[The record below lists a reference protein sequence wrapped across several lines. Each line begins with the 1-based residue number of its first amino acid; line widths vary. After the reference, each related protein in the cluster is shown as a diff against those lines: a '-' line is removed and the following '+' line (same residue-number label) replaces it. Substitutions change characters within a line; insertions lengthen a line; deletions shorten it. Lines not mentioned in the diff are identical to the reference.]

1 MSGKKEQV
9 DKRLYAE
16 VIVPVKFR
24 YAVTYSI
31 PPELVGKVEIGSIV
45 SVTLIAKKYAAIV
58 LSISDVP
65 AFRGGNIKDLN
76 YVYDY
81 DPVSR
86 DYIAFLQSLSD
97 YYMCL
102 PGQIFKFALPVVA
115 NVAKI
120 SGKQD
125 DGESLKQEVQMQEV
139 PKRVSPNQVVI
150 QSEGKGRAGEPLPEL
165 SQEQSIA
172 LEAIKKVISRGG
184 NVMLKGVTGSGKT
197 EIYIHAAK
205 EAMSKGRNVL
215 YLLPEIAISRQI
227 EQRLKKIFPEELII
241 FHSKQT
247 AARKREIYRR
257 LTSYNISR
265 IGSSDSCSNG
275 APDGGMNGALNSG
288 LEGGMN
294 GTLNGS
300 MDGCLNGGE
309 RGRRPYIMLGTR
321 SAVLLPHCNLGLII
335 VDEEHDYSYKQT
347 DPAPRYN
354 GRDAALML
362 GAVEKVPVLLGSATP
377 SLETLYNVHVG
388 KITQVELNCR
398 FYGGGEAPI
407 RIVDMRKEKST
418 GSVTGPFSNILI
430 NAIRDRLAKG
440 EQTLVFRSR
449 RAYATMLECP
459 ECGYTPVCPDC
470 AVPLSYH
477 RFNNT
482 LSCHYCGYRVHLNGN
497 LCSKCS
503 KAEYNMLGEGTERIE
518 EQLKEIFP
526 EAVIE
531 RFDTDITS
539 SIVREKEILQRFSAG
554 KIDILVGTQMISKG
568 FDFSKLTLAAVIKA
582 ESITSVIDFRA
593 DEKALQLL
601 RQLRGRVARRGNS
614 GEMIVQTIRKDHP
627 VFKMLCAPENEEE
640 NNLMQAREELGY
652 PPFVRMVRLI
662 LKSKNRELLDCH
674 AAKVCTLL
682 ERCGCHDYLG
692 PVSPVIDKIENE
704 HIVHILIKLRRD
716 RQAAMLKRKIFEA
729 LNRLETPG
737 TTTDIDVDPV
747 NI

>member
-1 MSGKKEQV
+1 MSGKKEQA

-24 YAVTYSI
+24 YTVTYSI

-65 AFRGGNIKDLN
+65 AFRGGNIKDLDW
-76 YVYDY
+76 VYDY

-86 DYIAFLQSLSD
+86 DYIAFFQSLSD

-125 DGESLKQEVQMQEV
+125 DGESPKQDV
-139 PKRVSPNQVVI
+139 PKRVSPKQVEPL
-150 QSEGKGRAGEPLPEL
+150 SGGKERAGEPLPEL
-165 SQEQSIA
+165 SHEQSIA
-172 LEAIKKVISRGG
+172 LDAIRKVISRGG
-184 NVMLKGVTGSGKT
+184 NVLLKGVTGSGKT
-197 EIYIHAAK
+197 EIYMHAAK
-205 EAMSKGRNVL
+205 EAMSRGRNVL

-227 EQRLKKIFPEELII
+227 EQRLKKIFPQELII

-247 AARKREIYRR
+247 SARKRDIYRR
-257 LTSYNISR
+257 LTSYNICHTESPDSISI
-265 IGSSDSCSNG
+265 IGPKGAMNCCPNG
-275 APDGGMNGALNSG
+275 DQ
-288 LEGGMN
+288 
-294 GTLNGS
+294 NGS
-300 MDGCLNGGE
+300 QMVFK
-309 RGRRPYIMLGTR
+309 PYILLGTR
-321 SAVLLPHCNLGLII
+321 SAVLLPHSNLGLII

-362 GAVEKVPVLLGSATP
+362 GAIEKVPVLLGSATP
-377 SLETLYNVHVG
+377 SLETQYNIHAG
-388 KITQVELNCR
+388 KIAQVELNCR

-459 ECGYTPVCPDC
+459 ECGYIPVCPDC

-477 RFNNT
+477 KFNNT
-482 LSCHYCGYRVHLNGN
+482 LSCHYCGYRQHLDGN
-497 LCSKCS
+497 LCPKCS
-503 KAEYNMLGEGTERIE
+503 KSEYNMLGEGTERIE
-518 EQLKEIFP
+518 EQLREIFP

-531 RFDTDITS
+531 RFDTDVTS
-539 SIVREKEILQRFSAG
+539 SVTREKEILQRFSEG

-568 FDFSKLTLAAVIKA
+568 FDFSGLTLAAVIKA

-601 RQLRGRVARRGNS
+601 RQLRGRVARRGNR
-614 GEMIVQTIRKDHP
+614 GEMIIQTARKDHS
-627 VFKMLCAPENEEE
+627 VFKMLCAPEVEEE
-640 NNLMQAREELGY
+640 RELMRDREELGY

-662 LKSKNRELLDCH
+662 FKSKSRKSLDSH
-674 AAKVCTLL
+674 AAKVCNLL
-682 ERCGCHDYLG
+682 DRCGCHDYLG

-716 RQAAMLKRKIFEA
+716 RQAAILKRNIFKA
-729 LNRLETPG
+729 FSMLETPG
-737 TTTDIDVDPV
+737 TTTEIDVDPV

>member
-1 MSGKKEQV
+1 MSGNKEQV

-24 YAVTYSI
+24 YTLTYGI
-31 PPELVGKVEIGSIV
+31 PPELAGKVETGSIV

-65 AFRGGNIKDLN
+65 AFSGGQIKDLD

-81 DPVSR
+81 VPVSR
-86 DYIAFLQSLSD
+86 NYIAFLRSLSD

-102 PGQIFKFALPVVA
+102 PGQVFKFALPVA
-115 NVAKI
+115 DNVAKK
-120 SGKQD
+120 SRKSQTGAD
-125 DGESLKQEVQMQEV
+125 RTERTGE
-139 PKRVSPNQVVI
+139 
-150 QSEGKGRAGEPLPEL
+150 ALPEL
-165 SQEQSIA
+165 SQAQAVA
-172 LEAIKKVISRGG
+172 LEKIMSVISGGG
-184 NVMLKGVTGSGKT
+184 NVLLKGVTGSGKT
-197 EIYIHAAK
+197 EIYMHAAK
-205 EAMSKGRNVL
+205 EAMSRGRNVL

-227 EQRLKKIFPEELII
+227 EQRLKKIFPQELII
-241 FHSKQT
+241 YHSKQT
-247 AARKREIYRR
+247 SARKRDIYRR
-257 LTSYNISR
+257 LTSYNISSN
-265 IGSSDSCSNG
+265 ISSADMVSK
-275 APDGGMNGALNSG
+275 
-288 LEGGMN
+288 
-294 GTLNGS
+294 
-300 MDGCLNGGE
+300 
-309 RGRRPYIMLGTR
+309 PYILLGTR
-321 SAVLLPHCNLGLII
+321 SAVLLPHSNLGLII

-362 GAVEKVPVLLGSATP
+362 GAIEKVPVLLGSATP
-377 SLETLYNVHVG
+377 SLETQYNIHAG
-388 KITQVELNCR
+388 KIAQVELNCR

-459 ECGYTPVCPDC
+459 ECGYIPVCPDC

-477 RFNNT
+477 KFNNT
-482 LSCHYCGYRVHLNGN
+482 LSCHYCGYRQHLDGN

-531 RFDTDITS
+531 RFDTDVTS
-539 SIVREKEILQRFSAG
+539 SVTREKEILQRFSEG

-568 FDFSKLTLAAVIKA
+568 FDFSGLTLAAVIKA

-601 RQLRGRVARRGNS
+601 RQLRGRVARRGNR
-614 GEMIVQTIRKDHP
+614 GEMIIQTARKDHP
-627 VFKMLCAPENEEE
+627 VFRMLCAPEIEEE
-640 NNLMQAREELGY
+640 EELMRDREELDY
-652 PPFVRMVRLI
+652 PPFVRIIRLI
-662 LKSKNRELLDCH
+662 FKSKSRKSLDSH
-674 AAKVCTLL
+674 AAKVCNLL
-682 ERCGCHDYLG
+682 DRCGCHDYLG
-692 PVSPVIDKIENE
+692 PVPPVIDKIENE

-716 RQAAMLKRKIFEA
+716 RQAAILKRNIFGA
-729 LNRLETPG
+729 LSKLETPG
-737 TTTDIDVDPV
+737 TTTEIDVDPV

>member
-1 MSGKKEQV
+1 MLGKKEQV

-24 YAVTYSI
+24 YTLTYGI
-31 PPELVGKVEIGSIV
+31 PPELAGKVEIGSIV

-65 AFRGGNIKDLN
+65 AFSGGQIKDLD

-81 DPVSR
+81 VPVSR
-86 DYIAFLQSLSD
+86 SYIAFLRSLSD

-102 PGQIFKFALPVVA
+102 PGQVFKFALPVA
-115 NVAKI
+115 DNVAKK
-120 SGKQD
+120 SRKSQTGAD
-125 DGESLKQEVQMQEV
+125 RTERTGE
-139 PKRVSPNQVVI
+139 
-150 QSEGKGRAGEPLPEL
+150 ALPEL
-165 SQEQSIA
+165 SQAQAVA
-172 LEAIKKVISRGG
+172 LEKIMSVISGGG
-184 NVMLKGVTGSGKT
+184 NVLLKGVTGSGKT
-197 EIYIHAAK
+197 EIYMHAAK
-205 EAMSKGRNVL
+205 EAMSRGRNVL

-227 EQRLKKIFPEELII
+227 EQRLKKNFPQELII
-241 FHSKQT
+241 YHSKQT
-247 AARKREIYRR
+247 SARKRDIYRR
-257 LTSYNISR
+257 LTSYNISSAD
-265 IGSSDSCSNG
+265 IVSK
-275 APDGGMNGALNSG
+275 
-288 LEGGMN
+288 
-294 GTLNGS
+294 
-300 MDGCLNGGE
+300 
-309 RGRRPYIMLGTR
+309 PYILLGTR
-321 SAVLLPHCNLGLII
+321 SAVLLPHSNLGLII

-362 GAVEKVPVLLGSATP
+362 GAIEKVPVLLGSATP
-377 SLETLYNVHVG
+377 SLETQYNIHAG
-388 KITQVELNCR
+388 KIAQVELNCR

-459 ECGYTPVCPDC
+459 ECGYIPVCPDC

-477 RFNNT
+477 KFNNT
-482 LSCHYCGYRVHLNGN
+482 LSCHYCGYRQHLDGN
-497 LCSKCS
+497 LCPKCS

-518 EQLKEIFP
+518 EQLREIFP

-539 SIVREKEILQRFSAG
+539 SITREKEILQRFSEG

-568 FDFSKLTLAAVIKA
+568 FDFSGLTLAAVIKA

-601 RQLRGRVARRGNS
+601 RQLRGRVARRGNR
-614 GEMIVQTIRKDHP
+614 GEMIIQTARKDHP
-627 VFKMLCAPENEEE
+627 VFRMLCAPEIEEE
-640 NNLMQAREELGY
+640 EELMRDREELDY
-652 PPFVRMVRLI
+652 PPFVRIIRLI
-662 LKSKNRELLDCH
+662 FKSKSRKSLDSH
-674 AAKVCTLL
+674 AAKVCNLL
-682 ERCGCHDYLG
+682 DRCGCHDYLG
-692 PVSPVIDKIENE
+692 PVPPVIDKIEND

-716 RQAAMLKRKIFEA
+716 RQAAILKRNIFGA
-729 LNRLETPG
+729 LSKLETPG
-737 TTTDIDVDPV
+737 TTTEIDVDPV

>member
-1 MSGKKEQV
+1 
-9 DKRLYAE
+9 
-16 VIVPVKFR
+16 
-24 YAVTYSI
+24 
-31 PPELVGKVEIGSIV
+31 
-45 SVTLIAKKYAAIV
+45 
-58 LSISDVP
+58 
-65 AFRGGNIKDLN
+65 
-76 YVYDY
+76 
-81 DPVSR
+81 
-86 DYIAFLQSLSD
+86 
-97 YYMCL
+97 
-102 PGQIFKFALPVVA
+102 
-115 NVAKI
+115 
-120 SGKQD
+120 
-125 DGESLKQEVQMQEV
+125 
-139 PKRVSPNQVVI
+139 
-150 QSEGKGRAGEPLPEL
+150 
-165 SQEQSIA
+165 
-172 LEAIKKVISRGG
+172 
-184 NVMLKGVTGSGKT
+184 
-197 EIYIHAAK
+197 
-205 EAMSKGRNVL
+205 
-215 YLLPEIAISRQI
+215 
-227 EQRLKKIFPEELII
+227 
-241 FHSKQT
+241 
-247 AARKREIYRR
+247 
-257 LTSYNISR
+257 
-265 IGSSDSCSNG
+265 
-275 APDGGMNGALNSG
+275 
-288 LEGGMN
+288 
-294 GTLNGS
+294 
-300 MDGCLNGGE
+300 
-309 RGRRPYIMLGTR
+309 MLGTR

>member
-24 YAVTYSI
+24 YTLTYGI
-31 PPELVGKVEIGSIV
+31 PPELAGKVETGSIV

-65 AFRGGNIKDLN
+65 AFSGGQIKDLD

-81 DPVSR
+81 VPVSR
-86 DYIAFLQSLSD
+86 NYIAFLRSLSD

-102 PGQIFKFALPVVA
+102 PGQVFKFALPVA
-115 NVAKI
+115 DNVAKK
-120 SGKQD
+120 SRKSQTGAD
-125 DGESLKQEVQMQEV
+125 RTERTGE
-139 PKRVSPNQVVI
+139 
-150 QSEGKGRAGEPLPEL
+150 ALPEL
-165 SQEQSIA
+165 SQAQAVA
-172 LEAIKKVISRGG
+172 LEKIMSVISGGG
-184 NVMLKGVTGSGKT
+184 NVLLKGVTGSGKT
-197 EIYIHAAK
+197 EIYMHAAK
-205 EAMSKGRNVL
+205 EAMSRGRNVL

-227 EQRLKKIFPEELII
+227 EQRLKKNFPQELII
-241 FHSKQT
+241 YHSKQT
-247 AARKREIYRR
+247 SARKRDIYRR
-257 LTSYNISR
+257 LTSYNISSN
-265 IGSSDSCSNG
+265 ISSADMVSK
-275 APDGGMNGALNSG
+275 
-288 LEGGMN
+288 
-294 GTLNGS
+294 
-300 MDGCLNGGE
+300 
-309 RGRRPYIMLGTR
+309 PYILLGTR
-321 SAVLLPHCNLGLII
+321 SAVLLPHSNLGLII

-362 GAVEKVPVLLGSATP
+362 GAIEKVPVLLGSATP
-377 SLETLYNVHVG
+377 SLETQYNIHAG
-388 KITQVELNCR
+388 KIAQVELNCR

-459 ECGYTPVCPDC
+459 ECGYIPVCPDC

-477 RFNNT
+477 KFNNT
-482 LSCHYCGYRVHLNGN
+482 LSCHYCGYRQHLDGN
-497 LCSKCS
+497 LCPKCS

-518 EQLKEIFP
+518 EQLREIFS

-539 SIVREKEILQRFSAG
+539 SITREKEILQRFSEG

-568 FDFSKLTLAAVIKA
+568 FDFSGLTLAAVIKA

-601 RQLRGRVARRGNS
+601 RQLRGRVARRGNR
-614 GEMIVQTIRKDHP
+614 GEMIIQTARKDHP
-627 VFKMLCAPENEEE
+627 VFRMLCAPEIEEE
-640 NNLMQAREELGY
+640 EELMRDREELDY
-652 PPFVRMVRLI
+652 PPFVRIIRLI
-662 LKSKNRELLDCH
+662 FKSKSRKSLDSH
-674 AAKVCTLL
+674 AAKVCNLL
-682 ERCGCHDYLG
+682 DRCGCHDYLG
-692 PVSPVIDKIENE
+692 PVPPVIDKIEND

-716 RQAAMLKRKIFEA
+716 RQAAILKRNIFGA
-729 LNRLETPG
+729 LSKLETPG
-737 TTTDIDVDPV
+737 TTTEIDVDPV

>member
-1 MSGKKEQV
+1 MSGEKEQV

-24 YAVTYSI
+24 YTLTYGI
-31 PPELVGKVEIGSIV
+31 PPELAGKVETGSIV

-65 AFRGGNIKDLN
+65 AFSGGQIKDLD

-81 DPVSR
+81 VPVSR
-86 DYIAFLQSLSD
+86 DYIDFLRSLSD

-102 PGQIFKFALPVVA
+102 PGQVFKFALPVVA

-125 DGESLKQEVQMQEV
+125 DGESPKQDV
-139 PKRVSPNQVVI
+139 PKRVSPKQVEPL
-150 QSEGKGRAGEPLPEL
+150 SGGKERAGEPLPEL
-165 SQEQSIA
+165 SHEQSIA
-172 LEAIKKVISRGG
+172 LDAIRKVISRGG
-184 NVMLKGVTGSGKT
+184 NVLLKGVTGSGKT
-197 EIYIHAAK
+197 EIYMHAAK
-205 EAMSKGRNVL
+205 EAMSRGRNVL

-227 EQRLKKIFPEELII
+227 EQRLKKIFPQELII

-247 AARKREIYRR
+247 SARKRDIYRR
-257 LTSYNISR
+257 LTSYNICHTESPDSISI
-265 IGSSDSCSNG
+265 IGPKGAMNCCPNG
-275 APDGGMNGALNSG
+275 DQ
-288 LEGGMN
+288 
-294 GTLNGS
+294 NGS
-300 MDGCLNGGE
+300 QMVFK
-309 RGRRPYIMLGTR
+309 PYILLGTR
-321 SAVLLPHCNLGLII
+321 SAVLLPHSNLGLII

-388 KITQVELNCR
+388 KITQVELNSR
-398 FYGGGEAPI
+398 FYGGDEAPV
-407 RIVDMRKEKST
+407 RIVDMKKEKST

-430 NAIRDRLAKG
+430 NAIRGRLAKG

-716 RQAAMLKRKIFEA
+716 RQAAILKRNIFGA
-729 LNRLETPG
+729 LSKLETPG
-737 TTTDIDVDPV
+737 TTTEIDVDPV

>member
-1 MSGKKEQV
+1 MSGEKEQV

-24 YAVTYSI
+24 YTLTYGI
-31 PPELVGKVEIGSIV
+31 PPELAGKVETGSIV

-65 AFRGGNIKDLN
+65 AFSGGQIKDLD

-81 DPVSR
+81 VPVSR
-86 DYIAFLQSLSD
+86 DYIDFLRSLSD

-102 PGQIFKFALPVVA
+102 PGQVFKFALPVVA

-125 DGESLKQEVQMQEV
+125 DGESPKQDV
-139 PKRVSPNQVVI
+139 PKRVSPKQVEPL
-150 QSEGKGRAGEPLPEL
+150 SGGKERAGEPLPEL
-165 SQEQSIA
+165 SHEQSIA
-172 LEAIKKVISRGG
+172 LDAIRKVISRGG
-184 NVMLKGVTGSGKT
+184 NVLLKGVTGSGKT
-197 EIYIHAAK
+197 EIYMHAAK
-205 EAMSKGRNVL
+205 EAMSRGRNVL

-227 EQRLKKIFPEELII
+227 EQRLKKIFPQELII
-241 FHSKQT
+241 YHSKQT
-247 AARKREIYRR
+247 SARKRDIYRR

-265 IGSSDSCSNG
+265 NISSADMVSK
-275 APDGGMNGALNSG
+275 
-288 LEGGMN
+288 
-294 GTLNGS
+294 
-300 MDGCLNGGE
+300 
-309 RGRRPYIMLGTR
+309 PYILLGTR
-321 SAVLLPHCNLGLII
+321 SAVLLPHSNLGLII

-388 KITQVELNCR
+388 KITQVELNSR
-398 FYGGGEAPI
+398 FYGGDEAPV
-407 RIVDMRKEKST
+407 RIVDMKKEKST

>member
-24 YAVTYSI
+24 YTLTYGI
-31 PPELVGKVEIGSIV
+31 PPELAGKVEIGSIV

-65 AFRGGNIKDLN
+65 AFSGGQIKDLD

-81 DPVSR
+81 VPVSR
-86 DYIAFLQSLSD
+86 NYIAFLRSLSD

-102 PGQIFKFALPVVA
+102 PGQVFKFALPVA
-115 NVAKI
+115 DNVAKK
-120 SGKQD
+120 SRKSQTGAD
-125 DGESLKQEVQMQEV
+125 RTERTGE
-139 PKRVSPNQVVI
+139 
-150 QSEGKGRAGEPLPEL
+150 ALPEL
-165 SQEQSIA
+165 SQAQAVA
-172 LEAIKKVISRGG
+172 LEKIMSVISGGG
-184 NVMLKGVTGSGKT
+184 NVLLKGVTGSGKT
-197 EIYIHAAK
+197 EIYMHAAK
-205 EAMSKGRNVL
+205 EAMSRGRNVL

-227 EQRLKKIFPEELII
+227 EQRLKKIFPQELII
-241 FHSKQT
+241 YHSKQT
-247 AARKREIYRR
+247 SARKRDIYRR
-257 LTSYNISR
+257 LTSYNISSN
-265 IGSSDSCSNG
+265 ISSAD
-275 APDGGMNGALNSG
+275 MVYK
-288 LEGGMN
+288 
-294 GTLNGS
+294 
-300 MDGCLNGGE
+300 
-309 RGRRPYIMLGTR
+309 PYILLGTR
-321 SAVLLPHCNLGLII
+321 SAVLLPHSNLGLII

-362 GAVEKVPVLLGSATP
+362 GAIEKVPVLLGSATP
-377 SLETLYNVHVG
+377 SLETQYNIHAG
-388 KITQVELNCR
+388 KIAQVELNCR

-459 ECGYTPVCPDC
+459 ECGYIPVCPDC

-477 RFNNT
+477 KFNNT
-482 LSCHYCGYRVHLNGN
+482 LSCHYCGYRQHLDGN
-497 LCSKCS
+497 LCPKCS

-518 EQLKEIFP
+518 EQLREIFP

-531 RFDTDITS
+531 RFDTDVTS
-539 SIVREKEILQRFSAG
+539 SVTREKEILQRFSEG

-568 FDFSKLTLAAVIKA
+568 FDFSGLTLAAVIKA

-601 RQLRGRVARRGNS
+601 RQLRGRVARRGNR
-614 GEMIVQTIRKDHP
+614 GEMIIQTARKDHP
-627 VFKMLCAPENEEE
+627 VFRMLCAPEIEEE
-640 NNLMQAREELGY
+640 EELMRDREELDY
-652 PPFVRMVRLI
+652 PPFVRIIRLI
-662 LKSKNRELLDCH
+662 FKSKSRKSLDSH
-674 AAKVCTLL
+674 AAKVCNLL
-682 ERCGCHDYLG
+682 DRCGCHDYLG
-692 PVSPVIDKIENE
+692 PVPPVIDKIEND

-716 RQAAMLKRKIFEA
+716 RQAAILKRNIFGA
-729 LNRLETPG
+729 LSKLETPG
-737 TTTDIDVDPV
+737 TTTEIDVDPV

>member
-1 MSGKKEQV
+1 MLGKKEQV

-24 YAVTYSI
+24 YTLTYGI
-31 PPELVGKVEIGSIV
+31 PPELAGKVETGSIV

-65 AFRGGNIKDLN
+65 AFSGGQIKDLD

-81 DPVSR
+81 VPVSR
-86 DYIAFLQSLSD
+86 NYISFLRSLSD

-102 PGQIFKFALPVVA
+102 PGQVFKFALPVDD
-115 NVAKI
+115 NVAKK
-120 SGKQD
+120 SRKSQTGAD
-125 DGESLKQEVQMQEV
+125 RTERTGE
-139 PKRVSPNQVVI
+139 
-150 QSEGKGRAGEPLPEL
+150 ALPEL
-165 SQEQSIA
+165 SQAQAVA
-172 LEAIKKVISRGG
+172 LEKIMSVISGGG
-184 NVMLKGVTGSGKT
+184 NVLLKGVTGSGKT
-197 EIYIHAAK
+197 EIYMHAAK
-205 EAMSKGRNVL
+205 EAMSRGRNVL

-227 EQRLKKIFPEELII
+227 EQRLKKIFPQELII
-241 FHSKQT
+241 YHSKQT
-247 AARKREIYRR
+247 SARKRDIYRR
-257 LTSYNISR
+257 LTSYNIS
-265 IGSSDSCSNG
+265 SADMVSK
-275 APDGGMNGALNSG
+275 
-288 LEGGMN
+288 
-294 GTLNGS
+294 
-300 MDGCLNGGE
+300 
-309 RGRRPYIMLGTR
+309 PYILLGTR
-321 SAVLLPHCNLGLII
+321 SAVLLPHSNLGLII

-362 GAVEKVPVLLGSATP
+362 GAIEKVPVLLGSATP
-377 SLETLYNVHVG
+377 SLETQYNIHAG
-388 KITQVELNCR
+388 KIAQVELNCR

-407 RIVDMRKEKST
+407 RIVDMRKEKNT

-459 ECGYTPVCPDC
+459 ECGYIPVCPDC

-477 RFNNT
+477 KFNNT
-482 LSCHYCGYRVHLNGN
+482 LSCHYCGYRQHLDGN
-497 LCSKCS
+497 LCPKCS

-518 EQLKEIFP
+518 EQLREIFP

-539 SIVREKEILQRFSAG
+539 SITREKEILQRFSEG

-568 FDFSKLTLAAVIKA
+568 FDFSGLTLAAVIKA

-614 GEMIVQTIRKDHP
+614 GEMIIQTARKDHP
-627 VFKMLCAPENEEE
+627 VFRMLCAPEIEEE
-640 NNLMQAREELGY
+640 EELMRDREELNY
-652 PPFVRMVRLI
+652 PPFVRIIRLI
-662 LKSKNRELLDCH
+662 FKSKSRKSLDSH
-674 AAKVCTLL
+674 AAKVCNLL
-682 ERCGCHDYLG
+682 DRCGCHDYLG
-692 PVSPVIDKIENE
+692 PVPPVIDKIENE

-716 RQAAMLKRKIFEA
+716 KQAAILKRNIFGA
-729 LNRLETPG
+729 LSKLETPG
-737 TTTDIDVDPV
+737 TTTEIDVDPV

>member
-31 PPELVGKVEIGSIV
+31 PLKLVGKVEIGSIV

-65 AFRGGNIKDLN
+65 VFRGGNIKDLD

-125 DGESLKQEVQMQEV
+125 DGESPKQDV
-139 PKRVSPNQVVI
+139 PKRVSPKQVEPH
-150 QSEGKGRAGEPLPEL
+150 SGGKERAGEPLPEL

-257 LTSYNISR
+257 LTSYNICR
-265 IGSSDSCSNG
+265 TGSPDSSLNVAPNCLANCDLVGRDISD
-275 APDGGMNGALNSG
+275 
-288 LEGGMN
+288 
-294 GTLNGS
+294 LNGVE
-300 MDGCLNGGE
+300 MGYK
-309 RGRRPYIMLGTR
+309 PYILLGTR

-388 KITQVELNCR
+388 KITQVELNSR
-398 FYGGGEAPI
+398 FYGGSEAPV
-407 RIVDMRKEKST
+407 RIVDMKKEKST

-470 AVPLSYH
+470 AVTLSYH
-477 RFNNT
+477 KFNNT
-482 LSCHYCGYRVHLNGN
+482 LSCHYCGYREHLKGN
-497 LCSKCS
+497 LCPNCS
-503 KAEYNMLGEGTERIE
+503 KAEFNMLGEGTERIE
-518 EQLKEIFP
+518 EQLKKIFP

-614 GEMIVQTIRKDHP
+614 GEMIVQTTRKEHP

>member
-1 MSGKKEQV
+1 MSGEKEQV

-24 YAVTYSI
+24 YTLTYGI
-31 PPELVGKVEIGSIV
+31 PPELAGKVETGSIV

-65 AFRGGNIKDLN
+65 AFSGGQIKDLD

-81 DPVSR
+81 VPVSR
-86 DYIAFLQSLSD
+86 DYIDFLRSLSD

-102 PGQIFKFALPVVA
+102 PGQVFKFALPVVA

-125 DGESLKQEVQMQEV
+125 DGESPKQDV
-139 PKRVSPNQVVI
+139 PKRVSPKQVEPL
-150 QSEGKGRAGEPLPEL
+150 SGGKERAGEPLPEL
-165 SQEQSIA
+165 SHEQSIA
-172 LEAIKKVISRGG
+172 LDAIRKVISRGG
-184 NVMLKGVTGSGKT
+184 NVLLKGVTGSGKT
-197 EIYIHAAK
+197 EIYMHAAK
-205 EAMSKGRNVL
+205 EAMSRGRNVL

-227 EQRLKKIFPEELII
+227 EQRLKKIFPQELII

-247 AARKREIYRR
+247 SARKRDIYRR
-257 LTSYNISR
+257 LTSYNICHTESPDSISI
-265 IGSSDSCSNG
+265 IGPKGAMNCCPNG
-275 APDGGMNGALNSG
+275 DQ
-288 LEGGMN
+288 
-294 GTLNGS
+294 NGS
-300 MDGCLNGGE
+300 QMVFK
-309 RGRRPYIMLGTR
+309 PYILLGTR
-321 SAVLLPHCNLGLII
+321 SAVLLPHSNLGLII

-388 KITQVELNCR
+388 KITQVELNSR
-398 FYGGGEAPI
+398 FYGGDEAPV
-407 RIVDMRKEKST
+407 RIVDMKKEKST

-430 NAIRDRLAKG
+430 NAIRGRLAKG

>member
-24 YAVTYSI
+24 YTLTYGI
-31 PPELVGKVEIGSIV
+31 PPELAGKVETGSIV

-65 AFRGGNIKDLN
+65 AFSGGQIKDLD

-81 DPVSR
+81 VPVSR
-86 DYIAFLQSLSD
+86 NYIAFLRSLSD

-102 PGQIFKFALPVVA
+102 PGQVFKFALPVVD
-115 NVAKI
+115 NVAKK
-120 SGKQD
+120 SRKSQTGAD
-125 DGESLKQEVQMQEV
+125 RTERTGE
-139 PKRVSPNQVVI
+139 
-150 QSEGKGRAGEPLPEL
+150 ALPEL
-165 SQEQSIA
+165 SQAQAVA
-172 LEAIKKVISRGG
+172 LENIMSVISGGG
-184 NVMLKGVTGSGKT
+184 NVLLKGVTGSGKT
-197 EIYIHAAK
+197 EIYMHVAK
-205 EAMSKGRNVL
+205 EAMSRGRNVL

-227 EQRLKKIFPEELII
+227 EQRLKKIFPQELII
-241 FHSKQT
+241 YHSKQT
-247 AARKREIYRR
+247 SARKRDIYRR
-257 LTSYNISR
+257 LTSYNISSN
-265 IGSSDSCSNG
+265 ISSADMVSK
-275 APDGGMNGALNSG
+275 
-288 LEGGMN
+288 
-294 GTLNGS
+294 
-300 MDGCLNGGE
+300 
-309 RGRRPYIMLGTR
+309 PYILLGTR
-321 SAVLLPHCNLGLII
+321 SAVLLPHSNLGLII

-362 GAVEKVPVLLGSATP
+362 GAIEKVPVLLGSATP
-377 SLETLYNVHVG
+377 SLETQYNIHAG
-388 KITQVELNCR
+388 KIAQVELNCR

-407 RIVDMRKEKST
+407 RIVDMRKEKNT

-459 ECGYTPVCPDC
+459 ECGYIPVCPDC

-477 RFNNT
+477 KFNNT
-482 LSCHYCGYRVHLNGN
+482 LSCHYCGYRQHLDGN
-497 LCSKCS
+497 LCPKCS

-531 RFDTDITS
+531 RFDTDVTS
-539 SIVREKEILQRFSAG
+539 SVTREKEILQRFSEG

-568 FDFSKLTLAAVIKA
+568 FDFSGLTLAAVIKA

-601 RQLRGRVARRGNS
+601 RQLRGRVARRGNR
-614 GEMIVQTIRKDHP
+614 GEMIIQTARKDHP
-627 VFKMLCAPENEEE
+627 VFRMLCAPEIEEE
-640 NNLMQAREELGY
+640 KELLRDREELDY
-652 PPFVRMVRLI
+652 PPFVRIIRLI
-662 LKSKNRELLDCH
+662 FKSKSRKSLDSH
-674 AAKVCTLL
+674 AAKVCNLL
-682 ERCGCHDYLG
+682 DRCGCHDYLG
-692 PVSPVIDKIENE
+692 PVPPVIDKIENE

-716 RQAAMLKRKIFEA
+716 RQAAILKRNIFGA
-729 LNRLETPG
+729 LSKLETPG
-737 TTTDIDVDPV
+737 TTTEIDVDPV